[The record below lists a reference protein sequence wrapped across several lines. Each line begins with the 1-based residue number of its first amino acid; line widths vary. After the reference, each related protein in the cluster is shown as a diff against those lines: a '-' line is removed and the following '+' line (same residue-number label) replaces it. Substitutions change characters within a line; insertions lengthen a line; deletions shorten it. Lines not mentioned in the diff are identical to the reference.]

1 MVRGY
6 KNKFPEFLN
15 IFLKNFIAINN
26 QMVYIAS
33 VTPINKRGG
42 GNTHLYLPHNSPNPL
57 QFSSSSLKSEAFFS
71 TNQFSISKKNI
82 KFVPQ
87 ILKVRADS
95 SAGRAMD

>member
-1 MVRGY
+1 M
-6 KNKFPEFLN
+6 KKFV
-15 IFLKNFIAINN
+15 AINN
-26 QMVYIAS
+26 SMVYIAS

-57 QFSSSSLKSEAFFS
+57 QFSSSSLKKVRHFFKR
-71 TNQFSISKKNI
+71 ISFLFQKKNI